1 MASRKLRTGENQRSK
16 RGHHTRSINTNIIAT
31 NHMRPIVTVGR
42 ITRSVTWN
50 GNAARSQIASTGE
63 AMWGCARGKYRRQ

>member
-1 MASRKLRTGENQRSK
+1 
-16 RGHHTRSINTNIIAT
+16 
-31 NHMRPIVTVGR
+31 MRPIVTVGR